1 MEIVAQSENMEEMEM
16 MAQSENF
23 TTVFNTESS
32 YMVKQTLFDLLDD
45 HPEILE
51 DSEVLDSLYTVLH
64 YSSTSKTKA
73 INDLIKQGNSGYLLS
88 ALNTNIVNL
97 REAAHMLA
105 YTIKCNGNVANAKL
119 NYEYYLNENQAL
131 SAEIKTL
138 KLNKRTLANLN
149 NNTIEPDNIVSSNNK
164 AINAIYLNQLF
175 GVDTVDLS
183 CCLSTLISIANQ
195 CPFAGGPAVYWARGI
210 YEMVVPG
217 IVYNDDSVCTTV
229 SNERRG
235 VDANSNSVLANNP
248 LESEG
253 IITYPNPTDGIF
265 NIEVDNTYLNANLQ
279 IYDVLGKVVFEQKI
293 TNVKSTLDLSSLN
306 KGTYIISIRSEAGNI
321 YRNKISLN

>member
-1 MEIVAQSENMEEMEM
+1 MIPN
-16 MAQSENF
+16 
-23 TTVFNTESS
+23 
-32 YMVKQTLFDLLDD
+32 
-45 HPEILE
+45 
-51 DSEVLDSLYTVLH
+51 SL
-64 YSSTSKTKA
+64 
-73 INDLIKQGNSGYLLS
+73 NIKGLQQGNS
-88 ALNTNIVNL
+88 
-97 REAAHMLA
+97 REALCFQSQS
-105 YTIKCNGNVANAKL
+105 INSKNPQRERDLANAKL

-235 VDANSNSVLANNP
+235 VNSNSNTVLASNSIEG
-248 LESEG
+248 ES

-265 NIEVDNTYLNANLQ
+265 NIEVDKSYLNTTAQ

-293 TNVKSTLDLSSLN
+293 TTQKSIFDLSNLN
-306 KGTYIISIRSEAGNI
+306 KGTYIVSITNEAGVT
-321 YRNKISLN
+321 YRSKLSIN